1 MKGQA
6 LKKVEYSLPLLLASM
21 QRFHL
26 LDCDS
31 VVDCLMLNFVT
42 NLDLTPHLLP
52 NLEINYNVTR
62 QSKQCKTLRG
72 LLNPWYLGSS
82 GGPQRDL
89 GKSNDALMMH

>member
-1 MKGQA
+1 MLFAIFQISLKHSRIFHHHMKGQA

-21 QRFHL
+21 QHFHL

-52 NLEINYNVTR
+52 NLEINLSHN
-62 QSKQCKTLRG
+62 
-72 LLNPWYLGSS
+72 
-82 GGPQRDL
+82 
-89 GKSNDALMMH
+89 